1 MKRSLTK
8 SRSGQGNQRKTS
20 RTISL
25 RASIQKRRSRSHG
38 VKRLR
43 SVMLGLGVVAFIL
56 AIGFLLGRWALDVFL
71 YQNPRYAL
79 TQVEVELQGRLRRDQ
94 ILRWADIPAEANVLA
109 LNLRSIQKR
118 LESQSSIQTAE
129 VLRELPNR
137 LVIRVTERRP
147 LARIVMQKLLVEE
160 EEFYYTIDEEGLI
173 MRLRP
178 GEDFRHL
185 PEIRGVDSD
194 KIVVGE
200 RIESSEVYSA
210 LYLLSLMER
219 MLARSHFRLVSLDV
233 TKAEV
238 LEVNLEEGGR
248 VKFSASSNQLKLQLE
263 RFEKILNYCEEVNRK
278 LLQADL
284 TVNRNVPVT
293 LAPVEI

>member
-1 MKRSLTK
+1 
-8 SRSGQGNQRKTS
+8 
-20 RTISL
+20 
-25 RASIQKRRSRSHG
+25 
-38 VKRLR
+38 
-43 SVMLGLGVVAFIL
+43 
-56 AIGFLLGRWALDVFL
+56 
-71 YQNPRYAL
+71 
-79 TQVEVELQGRLRRDQ
+79 
-94 ILRWADIPAEANVLA
+94 
-109 LNLRSIQKR
+109 
-118 LESQSSIQTAE
+118 
-129 VLRELPNR
+129 
-137 LVIRVTERRP
+137 
-147 LARIVMQKLLVEE
+147 
-160 EEFYYTIDEEGLI
+160 
-173 MRLRP
+173 
-178 GEDFRHL
+178 L

-219 MLARSHFRLVSLDV
+219 MLARSNFRLVSLDV
-233 TKAEV
+233 TKAGV

-278 LLQADL
+278 LLQVDL